1 MFSRSRFLF
10 AVLSAA
16 ILAAHATAAAEPM
29 KVVTTTTMVTDLVQE
44 IGGPR
49 VEVEGLMGPGVDPHL
64 YKPTAGDITRLQKA
78 KLIIYTG
85 LHLEGRLGELF
96 ERLGKAG
103 KKIVAV
109 TSTIPEA
116 KLLKPADFEGAFDP
130 HVWGDAQLWSAAV
143 DSVVAG
149 LSAEDPEGKAEYTR
163 RGAAYK
169 KTLAKLH
176 EWAVARVQEL
186 PEASR
191 VLITSH
197 DAFNYFGRAYGFQV
211 VGVQGISTATEAGL
225 ADVSKVVEFIK
236 KKGVKAIFVESSVPR
251 ATIERISTD
260 SGAKIGGELF
270 SDAMGTPGTK
280 VTVNGETYDE
290 GTYIGMLKHN
300 INTTVEALK

>member
-1 MFSRSRFLF
+1 MFSLSRFLLL
-10 AVLSAA
+10 ALSAA
-16 ILAAHATAAAEPM
+16 FLAVHGAAGAPL
-29 KVVTTTTMVTDLVQE
+29 KVVTTTTMVTDLVKE
-44 IGGPR
+44 VGGPR
-49 VEVEGLMGPGVDPHL
+49 VEVEGLMGAGVDPHL

-78 KLIIYTG
+78 KLIIYSG

-96 ERLGKAG
+96 ERLGKTG

-109 TSTIPEA
+109 VSTIPEDR
-116 KLLKPADFEGAFDP
+116 LLKPADFEGAFDP
-130 HVWGDAQLWSAAV
+130 HVWGDAQLWAACV

-149 LSAEDPEGKAEYTR
+149 LSAEDPEGKAEYAQ

-169 KTLAKLH
+169 ETLAKLH
-176 EWAVARVQEL
+176 EWAVARVKEL
-186 PEASR
+186 PEPAR

-236 KKGVKAIFVESSVPR
+236 QKKVKAIFVESSVPR

-260 SGAKIGGELF
+260 AGAKI
-270 SDAMGTPGTK
+270 
-280 VTVNGETYDE
+280 
-290 GTYIGMLKHN
+290 
-300 INTTVEALK
+300 